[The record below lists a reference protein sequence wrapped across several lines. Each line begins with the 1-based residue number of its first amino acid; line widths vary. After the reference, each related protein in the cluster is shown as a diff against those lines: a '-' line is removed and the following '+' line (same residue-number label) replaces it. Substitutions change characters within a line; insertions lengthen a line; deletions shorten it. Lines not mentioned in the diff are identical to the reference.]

1 MVERELILTGCRFE
15 INIAEILVT
24 NRGVARKFYVDKLG
38 LTVAEEIAPISPLVI
53 RAGNTRLSIFG
64 DGDGMRQIDPIHIRL
79 GTADLERQMEILE
92 ARGLQFD
99 GNVVEAAG
107 FCRFVQTHDPFENLI
122 RITEY

>member
-1 MVERELILTGCRFE
+1 MVEKELILTGCRFE
-15 INIAEILVT
+15 IDIAEILVT
-24 NRGVARKFYVDKLG
+24 DMGAARKFYVDKLG

-53 RAGNTRLSIFG
+53 RAGNTRLLIFG
-64 DGDGMRQIDPIHIRL
+64 DGEGMRQIDPIHIRL
-79 GTADLERQMEILE
+79 GTADLDRQMEILE

-107 FCRFVQTHDPFENLI
+107 FCRFVQAHDPFGNLI